1 LIFQAMIED
10 GTDRSRPCEERKA
23 NYRPR
28 LNPSTMLWHAAVMI
42 AYDGREFTG
51 SQRQP
56 DKLTVEDECIRAL
69 KKIRAIESV
78 EGSRF
83 RTASR
88 TDRGVSALCN
98 VIVFE
103 TGFKQDRMLQA
114 LNAASDSVYFYAW
127 AEVGPEFSPRKA
139 NQRWYRYFLAVGK
152 EYDLDLMRKAAHEF
166 EGKHDFKRFCKAEGR
181 SSEKTIDSV
190 TLTPLGNVVVIDI
203 RGREF
208 LRNMVRRMVA
218 AMTSVADG
226 SSTVHDVR
234 EALQGLDI
242 SFGLAPPEG
251 LVLMQI
257 DYGID
262 FVQECPVTLERK
274 TRMKRSEKM
283 VELIFYDSLFSR
295 CELD

>member
-1 LIFQAMIED
+1 
-10 GTDRSRPCEERKA
+10 
-23 NYRPR
+23 
-28 LNPSTMLWHAAVMI
+28 MLWHAAVMI

-56 DKLTVEDECIRAL
+56 DGMTVEDECIRAL
-69 KKIRAIESV
+69 KKIHAIGSA

-103 TGFKQDRMLQA
+103 TGFPRDQLLQA
-114 LNAASDSVYFYAW
+114 LNAASDSVHFYAW
-127 AEVGPEFSPRKA
+127 AEVGPDFSPRRAK
-139 NQRWYRYFLAVGK
+139 QRWYRYFLKVGDDC
-152 EYDLDLMRKAAHEF
+152 DLDLMEEAAHGF
-166 EGKHDFKRFCKAEGR
+166 EGRHDFKRFCKAEGK

-190 TLTPLGNVVVIDI
+190 TLTRLGDMAVIDI

-218 AMTSVADG
+218 AMISVADG
-226 SSTVHDVR
+226 SSTILDVR
-234 EALQGLDI
+234 EALQGRDI
-242 SFGLAPPEG
+242 SFGLAPAEG
-251 LVLMQI
+251 LVLMRI
-257 DYGID
+257 DYGFE
-262 FVQECPVTLERK
+262 FVEECPVTLERK
-274 TRMKRSEKM
+274 VRVKRSEKM
-283 VELIFYDSLFSR
+283 VELLFYDSLFSR

>member
-1 LIFQAMIED
+1 
-10 GTDRSRPCEERKA
+10 
-23 NYRPR
+23 
-28 LNPSTMLWHAAVMI
+28 MLWHAAVMI

-56 DKLTVEDECIRAL
+56 DGMTVEDKCIRAL
-69 KKIRAIESV
+69 KKIHAIDSAES
-78 EGSRF
+78 SRF

-103 TGFKQDRMLQA
+103 TGFEREQLLQA

-127 AEVGPEFSPRKA
+127 ADVGPDFSPRRAK
-139 NQRWYRYFLAVGK
+139 QRWYRYFLDVGK
-152 EYDLDLMRKAAHEF
+152 DHDLDLMEKAGHEF
-166 EGKHDFKRFCKAEGR
+166 EGRHDFRRFCKAEGK

-190 TLTPLGNVVVIDI
+190 TLTRLGSMVVIDI

-218 AMTSVADG
+218 AMISVADG
-226 SSTVHDVR
+226 SSSVADVR
-234 EALQGLDI
+234 AALEGQNI
-242 SFGLAPPEG
+242 SFGLAPAEG

-257 DYGID
+257 DYGIE
-262 FVQECPVTLERK
+262 FAEECPVTLERK
-274 TRMKRSEKM
+274 TGAKRSEKM

-295 CELD
+295 CGLD